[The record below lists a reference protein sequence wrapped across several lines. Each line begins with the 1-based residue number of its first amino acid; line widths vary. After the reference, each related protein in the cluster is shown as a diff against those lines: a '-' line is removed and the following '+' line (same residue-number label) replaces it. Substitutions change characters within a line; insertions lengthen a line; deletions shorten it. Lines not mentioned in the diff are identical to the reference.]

1 MDKLTI
7 EHLSCYLPYGLR
19 VKHLKHKRNYNGLEY
34 GILNGLYPLCAT
46 DGIYW
51 QYTTYNNSTGQNIE
65 DCMPCLRQFS
75 DLAREIEHNG
85 ERFVPRH
92 KFIGNPLDYKILH
105 NSYSV
110 VQQLLKWHF
119 DVFGLIDKGLALNI
133 NEHEDKAG
141 NR

>member
-1 MDKLTI
+1 MNKLTI
-7 EHLSCYLPYGLR
+7 EHLSCYLPYGLK
-19 VKHLKHKRNYNGLEY
+19 VKLEFKPDTEIPWYYEDTEVFTMEGMMLDWY
-34 GILNGLYPLCAT
+34 GNDITEIKPY
-46 DGIYW
+46 
-51 QYTTYNNSTGQNIE
+51 
-65 DCMPCLRQFS
+65 LRQLS
-75 DLAREIEHNG
+75 DLTREIEHNG